1 MSEFFRALEQ
11 AGRDRD
17 ERLAK
22 QRNNRKLP
30 VAAEPPAQPEPEVPV
45 VAKASKPRKESQPAA
60 APKATPTPAPEVVA
74 VAPTITPR
82 NETRPPVAVETPAPV
97 EPELATVEAAVAT
110 EVEPEPEPEIA
121 TDIQHAIYTELY
133 PIFHPEVEVEIDAEV
148 EPEMPVDVE
157 SEIHDDVEI
166 HTAIEPELHEDIEPD
181 IHMDI
186 HMDIETEI
194 HADVEP
200 EVHAAI
206 EPELHEDIEPDIH
219 MDIETEIHA
228 DVEPEVHA
236 VIEPE
241 IHADVEPEI
250 YADVEPEIRMHEE
263 PEIQAEVEDETEAE
277 AACATE
283 GGRAATP
290 MPFAM
295 RAADAPAF
303 TESVPT
309 VKDDDAESVDDRL
322 VTLLTPNSFAGEQY
336 RTLRHL
342 VEKMHTETGVS
353 VVGVSSPSIGDGKT
367 TTAINLAG
375 ALAQAR
381 ETKVLLIDMDLRR
394 PAVNGQLGLRG
405 FNPKGVVAVLGAG
418 ASLDDVIVE
427 LPMFNLSIIPS
438 GPRQS
443 APYELLKSSRLHQM
457 MDEARRR
464 FDYVIVDTPPVI
476 AVPDC
481 RVISSGV
488 DGFLV
493 IVNAHKTATRLLS
506 ETVSV
511 LGQSKVLGLIF
522 NRDDQ
527 PIAEHLYNSYGP
539 DPSGGWTGSIRR
551 RLRRNGHGN
560 GNGNASGNGTGY
572 LSGNGITH

>member
-22 QRNNRKLP
+22 QRNNRKPP

-74 VAPTITPR
+74 TAPVSTPRKESRPAAAPTPTPTPEPEVVAVAPTITPR
-82 NETRPPVAVETPAPV
+82 HETRAPVAVETPAPV
-97 EPELATVEAAVAT
+97 ELEVATVEAAVAT

-200 EVHAAI
+200 EVHA
-206 EPELHEDIEPDIH
+206 
-219 MDIETEIHA
+219 
-228 DVEPEVHA
+228 

-250 YADVEPEIRMHEE
+250 HADVEPEIRMHEE

-277 AACATE
+277 AAFATE

>member
-22 QRNNRKLP
+22 QRNNRKPP

-45 VAKASKPRKESQPAA
+45 VAKVSKPRKESQPAA

-74 VAPTITPR
+74 TAPASTPRKESRPAAAPTPTPTPEPELVAVAPTITPR
-82 NETRPPVAVETPAPV
+82 HETRAPVAVETPAPV
-97 EPELATVEAAVAT
+97 ELEVATVEAAVAT

-157 SEIHDDVEI
+157 SEIYDDVEI
-166 HTAIEPELHEDIEPD
+166 
-181 IHMDI
+181 
-186 HMDIETEI
+186 
-194 HADVEP
+194 
-200 EVHAAI
+200 HAAI

-250 YADVEPEIRMHEE
+250 YTDVEPEIRMHEE

-488 DGFLV
+488 DGFLI
-493 IVNAHKTATRLLS
+493 IVNAHKTPTRLLS

-560 GNGNASGNGTGY
+560 GNASGNGTGY

>member
-1 MSEFFRALEQ
+1 MTIISSINLLIQLTIVSDVRFFFFNDTATTEIYTLSLHDAL
-11 AGRDRD
+11 
-17 ERLAK
+17 
-22 QRNNRKLP
+22 P
-30 VAAEPPAQPEPEVPV
+30 
-45 VAKASKPRKESQPAA
+45 
-60 APKATPTPAPEVVA
+60 
-74 VAPTITPR
+74 ITPR
-82 NETRPPVAVETPAPV
+82 HETRAPVAVETPAPV
-97 EPELATVEAAVAT
+97 ELEVATVEAAVAT
-110 EVEPEPEPEIA
+110 EVEPEPEPEIP

-133 PIFHPEVEVEIDAEV
+133 PIFHPEVE
-148 EPEMPVDVE
+148 PKMPVDVE
-157 SEIHDDVEI
+157 SEIYDDVEI
-166 HTAIEPELHEDIEPD
+166 
-181 IHMDI
+181 
-186 HMDIETEI
+186 
-194 HADVEP
+194 
-200 EVHAAI
+200 HAAI

-228 DVEPEVHA
+228 E
-236 VIEPE
+236 
-241 IHADVEPEI
+241 VEPEI

-488 DGFLV
+488 DGFLI
-493 IVNAHKTATRLLS
+493 IVNAHKTPTRLLS

-511 LGQSKVLGLIF
+511 LGQSKVLGLVF

-527 PIAEHLYNSYGP
+527 PMAEHLYNSYGP
-539 DPSGGWTGSIRR
+539 DPNAGWTATMRR
-551 RLRRNGHGN
+551 RWRRNGHRYGN
-560 GNGNASGNGTGY
+560 GHSHENS
-572 LSGNGITH
+572 H

>member
-11 AGRDRD
+11 AGRDRE

-22 QRNNRKLP
+22 QRNDRKPP
-30 VAAEPPAQPEPEVPV
+30 VAAEPPAQPEPEVTV
-45 VAKASKPRKESQPAA
+45 VAKASKPRKDSGPAA
-60 APKATPTPAPEVVA
+60 APKPAPTPEPKVVA
-74 VAPTITPR
+74 VAPTSTPR
-82 NETRPPVAVETPAPV
+82 NEPRPPVAVAPAARV
-97 EPELATVEAAVAT
+97 EPEVAMVAAAV
-110 EVEPEPEPEIA
+110 EVEPEPEIGTNIEPEM
-121 TDIQHAIYTELY
+121 YTELEPAFY
-133 PIFHPEVEVEIDAEV
+133 AEV
-148 EPEMPVDVE
+148 E
-157 SEIHDDVEI
+157 
-166 HTAIEPELHEDIEPD
+166 A
-181 IHMDI
+181 
-186 HMDIETEI
+186 EI
-194 HADVEP
+194 HADV
-200 EVHAAI
+200 
-206 EPELHEDIEPDIH
+206 
-219 MDIETEIHA
+219 
-228 DVEPEVHA
+228 
-236 VIEPE
+236 EPE

-250 YADVEPEIRMHEE
+250 HAYVEPEIHADVEPEIHEDVEPEIHAEVEADIHAEVEAVIHAEVAPEIEADVEPEIR
-263 PEIQAEVEDETEAE
+263 AEVDAEDEAEFETAVAAE
-277 AACATE
+277 AAMAS
-283 GGRAATP
+283 TP

-295 RAADAPAF
+295 RPADAPAF

-488 DGFLV
+488 DGFLI
-493 IVNAHKTATRLLS
+493 IVNAHRTPTRLLS

-551 RLRRNGHGN
+551 RLRRNGQGN
-560 GNGNASGNGTGY
+560 GNTSGNGTGY